1 MDRHMAGPPG
11 PPPLAQRASMPSMAN
26 MNLVTPEELWD
37 MFRPIILDK
46 NMQASLPEVME
57 EMER

>member
-1 MDRHMAGPPG
+1 
-11 PPPLAQRASMPSMAN
+11 MPSMAN

-46 NMQASLPEVME
+46 YMQASLPEVME